1 MYVYTCKETVGDAY
15 DTVYTVDILYTY
27 IYIYIIYIQINS
39 FHHHIHIHYIYIY
52 ISIRTIY
59 ASDSIPLVL

>member
-15 DTVYTVDILYTY
+15 DTVYTVDILY

-52 ISIRTIY
+52 PSEQSMHLILY
-59 ASDSIPLVL
+59 P

>member
-15 DTVYTVDILYTY
+15 DTVYTVDIFY
-27 IYIYIIYIQINS
+27 IYIYIYIQINS

-52 ISIRTIY
+52 IYPAEQFMHLILY
-59 ASDSIPLVL
+59 P